1 MIALTLS
8 WPTWGARR
16 LSWQLARDRIEISPS
31 AVYRLLRR
39 VGLGTRRERLRV
51 LEAHSAESA
60 GLLTERTRERLRRAK
75 RRSSP
80 HVEAEQPAPTG
91 LSSAQTLPP
100 EIERRD
106 TGPKM
111 RLVPHV
117 QRSCCTDSGKPPEN
131 YEEHLTLVSSLSRLA
146 RLLGDGARRFRRG
159 VDTQDPV
166 RERARS

>member
-1 MIALTLS
+1 M
-8 WPTWGARR
+8 
-16 LSWQLARDRIEISPS
+16 
-31 AVYRLLRR
+31 
-39 VGLGTRRERLRV
+39 GLGTRRERLRV

-117 QRSCCTDSGKPPEN
+117 QRSCCTDSGKPPETTRN
-131 YEEHLTLVSSLSRLA
+131 TYPRLPPCRDWPDCLAMELDGFDAESTRKILCENA
-146 RLLGDGARRFRRG
+146 RELNELQPA
-159 VDTQDPV
+159 
-166 RERARS
+166 